1 MVNVVDGQTV
11 IVTVSFGSST
21 AEDELTIVFLESEAE
36 PQPEPQPEPEAPRAD
51 ETVDMTVVM
60 AIAALVLL
68 LSAGIIIQKAELLKK
83 RK

>member
-36 PQPEPQPEPEAPRAD
+36 PQPEPQPEPEVPRAD

-60 AIAALVLL
+60 AIAALALL